1 MTDHLALAPSPA
13 RFELLRGSSPLLISF
28 PHVGQS
34 IPEHFRHRLV
44 PRALDVED
52 TDWNLDRLYGFART
66 LGASLLIPSTSRYV
80 IDLNRPSNNQPM
92 YPGQNNTELCPT
104 RFFTGEPL
112 YKHGGE
118 PDSTEVSERVTS
130 WWWPYHQ
137 ALAAEL
143 ERLQGEHGHAVLF
156 DAHSIKGE
164 LPWLFP
170 GQLADMN
177 IGTASG
183 ASCAPSLRRTVEAVF
198 AAQSGYSWVI
208 DGRFKGGHITRTYG
222 RPDSGVHAV
231 QLEMSWRAYML
242 EDPPYVWHAAR
253 AEAVTPLLESLIR
266 TLRDW
271 SPH

>member
-1 MTDHLALAPSPA
+1 MTDHLPLASPSA
-13 RFELLRGSSPLLISF
+13 GFELRRGSSPLLISF

-34 IPEHFRHRLV
+34 IPEQYRHRLV
-44 PRALDVED
+44 PRALAVED
-52 TDWNLDRLYGFART
+52 TDWNLDRLYSFARE
-66 LGASLLIPSTSRYV
+66 LGAGLLIPSTSRYV
-80 IDLNRPSNNQPM
+80 IDLNRPSDDQPM

-112 YKHGGE
+112 YQRGCE
-118 PDSTEVSERVTS
+118 PDSVEVSERVMS
-130 WWWPYHQ
+130 HWQPYHR

-143 ERLQGEHGHAVLF
+143 ERLRDVNRHAVLF

-170 GQLADMN
+170 GQLPDMN

-183 ASCAPSLRRTVEAVF
+183 SSCAPSLRSAVEAVF
-198 AAQSGYSWVI
+198 ASQSRYSWVM
-208 DGRFKGGHITRTYG
+208 DGRFKGGYITRAYG
-222 RPDSGVHAV
+222 RPDSSVHAL
-231 QLEMSWRAYML
+231 QLEMSWRVYML
-242 EDPPYVWHAAR
+242 EDPPYRWHPAR
-253 AEAVTPLLESLIR
+253 AAAVTPLLESLVR